1 MTIALRRNVK
11 NKIVKDLGLSQ
22 QGLDTREGVDLK
34 NSFSTGQYEEKWIFN
49 LSRSDFILIIN
60 MKKHIINVKLSTST
74 VLF

>member
-34 NSFSTGQYEEKWIFN
+34 NSFSTGQYEEK
-49 LSRSDFILIIN
+49 
-60 MKKHIINVKLSTST
+60 
-74 VLF
+74 